1 MMTADIIRYLL
12 LVDIIAM
19 AVFALIFLRQ
29 RRMNWFAYLGWG
41 LIAVAV
47 PILGPFL
54 VISKR
59 PGAWDPSYSLKS
71 DLVRLAQ
78 FFRRVLPEP
87 VNSSTPSRGNRSQRR
102 PRRIR

>member
-12 LVDIIAM
+12 LVDIVAM
-19 AVFALIFLRQ
+19 AIFALFFLRQ

-59 PGAWDPSYSLKS
+59 PGTWDPSYSLKS
-71 DLVRLAQ
+71 DLVRLTQ

-87 VNSSTPSRGNRSQRR
+87 VNLPKPSPGNCSQRP